1 MFLRVCVAFRF
12 RYRKVWG
19 FKSLL
24 VHRREFAQ
32 ALPLADS
39 VGYRFLLGTSV

>member
-1 MFLRVCVAFRF
+1 MF

-24 VHRREFAQ
+24 VHWK
-32 ALPLADS
+32 PLRGS
-39 VGYRFLLGTSV
+39 VRSAGLRVTSPPPAAVAFVSKSLLVH